1 VAAINIYSW
10 KAELFCKIEIMSSQ
24 KNVTLSPPPH
34 LKKNN
39 FKIKKNLR
47 LKKQKN
53 LKIKKGLENRETKF

>member
-1 VAAINIYSW
+1 
-10 KAELFCKIEIMSSQ
+10 MSSQ